1 MEEAEESLQLAAL
14 VKELFIR
21 SIGLNIFKLKLTN
34 ALFVKLFN
42 FQLALSLV
50 LQILDLLAQLILV
63 CLVCSGEF

>member
-34 ALFVKLFN
+34 ALLVKLFN

>member
-34 ALFVKLFN
+34 ALLVKLFN

-63 CLVCSGEF
+63 CLVRSGEF

>member
-34 ALFVKLFN
+34 ALLVKLFN

-50 LQILDLLAQLILV
+50 LQILDLLAQFILV
-63 CLVCSGEF
+63 CLVRSGEF

>member
-14 VKELFIR
+14 VKELFIQ

-34 ALFVKLFN
+34 ALLVKLFN